1 MTSKFV
7 PSQDSSAKSGHDSE
21 HWRFALQ
28 DQGMQ
33 NRLAKGSW
41 SDHGETTEG
50 ILRFPASSLFV
61 SPKLAVWRQVPTFVE
76 RFSRCAV
83 TGPFLHLFFDFTMYI
98 GCTS

>member
-1 MTSKFV
+1 MMTSKFV

-61 SPKLAVWRQVPTFVE
+61 SPKLAVWRQVPRLSNV
-76 RFSRCAV
+76 SRDV
-83 TGPFLHLFFDFTMYI
+83 P
-98 GCTS
+98 